1 MDKLKKLS
9 KNLRHL
15 GLFEKTVEIYSELG
29 IKAAKS
35 YLKSSYHLLSKVY
48 HPDLNPNSLE
58 KATIVQRQLNEVHK
72 DLQQISDIQL
82 NSLLAVRGD
91 KEPPKTGK
99 IKILIVEDEFGLKET
114 FRDIFIMEGYEVRM
128 AEDGIEG
135 LKAFKSFRPDILFT
149 DVVMPNMDGLELVK
163 LARQE
168 KHNIKVI
175 YISGFFGI
183 KRLKRDLDEELLRFN
198 YRYLSKPFKISEML
212 EMVKEYLNEKAL
224 GVNSVA

>member
-82 NSLLAVRGD
+82 NSLLAVRRD